1 MARAARIGNVN
12 RRRARA
18 VPATDRRPARWPR
31 VRIRL
36 RTPPAKAPSDRLTMA
51 DQQRPAMLSSIRR
64 AAVLI
69 SPTRT
74 TSHQERRH
82 QHLLPC
88 SSRTRTA
95 ARPTSRTAEKRRRR
109 APRPSLPPSNTR
121 QTSCRIR
128 TRGRARA
135 ANSRGRISRRRSGKA
150 PMPRTSRPPP
160 VRRLGAT
167 PAAALSA
174 TARARRVGVMQGRRM
189 TSPALTTTALRTTST
204 RWSGSRSRTRSLRR
218 KLPSLLAFWSGTA
231 PSNWPLTPISC
242 DRTTRSSGS

>member
-1 MARAARIGNVN
+1 M
-12 RRRARA
+12 
-18 VPATDRRPARWPR
+18 DRRPARWHR
-31 VRIRL
+31 VKTPL
-36 RTPPAKAPSDRLTMA
+36 RMHQAKAQNDRPTMA
-51 DQQRPAMLSSIRR
+51 AQQRPTTLRSIRR
-64 AAVLI
+64 AAVQT

-74 TSHQERRH
+74 TSHQERH
-82 QHLLPC
+82 QHLLC

-95 ARPTSRTAEKRRRR
+95 RPTSRTAAKQHRR
-109 APRPSLPPSNTR
+109 APRLPLPLSTTR

-150 PMPRTSRPPP
+150 PMRRTSWPTP
-160 VRRLGAT
+160 VHRLGAT

-174 TARARRVGVMQGRRM
+174 IARAKRVAVTRGRQM
-189 TSPALTTTALRTTST
+189 TSAVLTTTALRMTST
-204 RWSGSRSRTRSLRR
+204 SWSGSRSRIRSLRR

-231 PSNWPLTPISC
+231 LSNWPLTPTSC